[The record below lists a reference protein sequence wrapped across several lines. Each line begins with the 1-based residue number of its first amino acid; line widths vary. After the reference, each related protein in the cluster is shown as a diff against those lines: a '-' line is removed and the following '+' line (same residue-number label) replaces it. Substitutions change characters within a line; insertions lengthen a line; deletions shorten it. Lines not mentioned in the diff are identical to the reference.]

1 LRHRSRTRTTH
12 TAAPSLALFIALLIG
27 TSATPLAAQSTTRD
41 SSVQKT
47 FFVPKDALLLGG
59 FALAS
64 YGISVFDDNIALYF
78 QDPARQ
84 HNNTMSDVATAFTK
98 IQETTL
104 TLGGI
109 ATYGIA
115 RLVGSPDVAD
125 VAFHATEAVVL
136 ASLTSQVIRGPLGRA
151 RPQVTRFRDQY
162 EFKAFKGFS
171 DFDYRAYPSIHTSS
185 AFAAA
190 TVIVAEV
197 HRRSP
202 KSTWYVAPLAYGLAA
217 GPGYARM
224 FLGQHWASDV
234 FMGAFMGTF
243 YGLRVV
249 SYNHDHPDN
258 RVDRFFLGAPNGN
271 GLKFNVDSRG
281 VGMTYARQF

>member
-1 LRHRSRTRTTH
+1 MRHRTRALALLSATLLATSL
-12 TAAPSLALFIALLIG
+12 APS
-27 TSATPLAAQSTTRD
+27 PLAAQSSD
-41 SSVQKT
+41 PVQKT
-47 FFVPKDALLLGG
+47 FFVPKDALLFGG

-64 YGISVFDDNIALYF
+64 YGVSVFDDNVAKWF
-78 QDPARQ
+78 QTPSNQ
-84 HNNTMSDVATAFTK
+84 HNRTMSDAATAFTK

-104 TLGGI
+104 TLGGL

-115 RLVGSPDVAD
+115 KLAGSTDVAD

-151 RPQVTRFRDQY
+151 RPQVTHFEDQY
-162 EFKAFKGFS
+162 QFKAFKGFS

-190 TVIVAEV
+190 TVIVAET

-202 KSTWYVAPLAYGLAA
+202 KSTWYVAPIAYTIAA
-217 GPGYARM
+217 GPGYSRM
-224 FLGQHWASDV
+224 FLGQHWASDI

-249 SYNHDHPDN
+249 SYNHDHPN
-258 RVDRFFLGAPNGN
+258 NPVDRFFLGGPNA
-271 GLKFNVDSRG
+271 GLRFNADSRG
-281 VGMTYARQF
+281 VGMTYSKQF